1 MNGPGPVARSM
12 LTLALCLG
20 AAGIRGFG
28 AQANENASVLID
40 RSIAVVGDR
49 VITARE
55 VTRQLRLQAF
65 YERQPVDDS
74 PESRR
79 TALNQLIERRL
90 IQSEMQLAS
99 FSSDQGRAAAEI
111 GALRNSDFGG
121 GMNFDRALGHYGLR
135 EKDVVLFVTELV
147 DILRFI
153 EFRFRTGMQITPE
166 EVQEYYNRSYL
177 RDMRRVNEVPEPLE
191 KVQSALEE
199 RMAQRRVDEMLD
211 KWLRELRASTRVVS
225 LEPDGSAKPIT
236 DPLIP
241 VGPEAERVK
250 P

>member
-1 MNGPGPVARSM
+1 
-12 LTLALCLG
+12 
-20 AAGIRGFG
+20 
-28 AQANENASVLID
+28 VLID
-40 RSIAVVGDR
+40 RSIAVVGQR
-49 VITARE
+49 IITARE

-111 GALRNSDFGG
+111 AALRRSDFGG
-121 GMNFDRALGHYGLR
+121 GMRFDQALDHYGLR
-135 EKDVVLFVTELV
+135 EKDVVQFVTELV

-153 EFRFRTGMQITPE
+153 EFRFRTGLQITPE
-166 EVQEYYNRSYL
+166 EVEEYYNRSYL
-177 RDMRRVNEVPEPLE
+177 RDMRRINEEPEPRE
-191 KVQSALEE
+191 KIQGALEE
-199 RMAQRRVDEMLD
+199 RLAQQRVDSMLD

-225 LEPDGSAKPIT
+225 LEQDGSAKPIT

-241 VGPEAERVK
+241 VGPELEGVK

>member
-1 MNGPGPVARSM
+1 MKTPGPVSSFM
-12 LTLALCLG
+12 LTVALCLG
-20 AAGIRGFG
+20 AAGVRGFCG
-28 AQANENASVLID
+28 QASGNASVLID

-55 VTRQLRLQAF
+55 VARELRLQAF

-74 PESRR
+74 PEARR

-99 FSSDQGRAAAEI
+99 FSSDQARAEAEI
-111 GALRNSDFGG
+111 AALRKSDFGG
-121 GMNFDRALGHYGLR
+121 GMNFDQALDHYGLR
-135 EKDVVLFVTELV
+135 EKDVVQFVTELV

-166 EVQEYYNRSYL
+166 EVQEYYNRTYL
-177 RDMRRVNEVPEPLE
+177 RDMRRINEVPEPLE
-191 KVQSALEE
+191 TIQARLEE
-199 RMAQRRVDEMLD
+199 RIAQQRVDEMLD
-211 KWLRELRASTRVVS
+211 KWLRELRAGTRVVS
-225 LEPDGSAKPIT
+225 LHQDGTAKPIT
-236 DPLIP
+236 DSLIP
-241 VGPEAERVK
+241 VGPGIEGVK